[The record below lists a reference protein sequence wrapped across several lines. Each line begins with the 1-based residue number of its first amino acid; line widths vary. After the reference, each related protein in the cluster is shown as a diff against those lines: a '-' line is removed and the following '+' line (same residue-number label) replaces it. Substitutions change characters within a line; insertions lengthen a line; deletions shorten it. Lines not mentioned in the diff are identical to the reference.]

1 MAETNL
7 AFFLAAALGLGDRF
21 WSQAIIP
28 ETYTLNALLVVA
40 TLLFILR
47 FMRRPKKCQPLFIAA
62 FLFGLGLSNHWPLYL
77 ITAPAFA
84 IMVFDGKTFKR
95 HLTTANIGRV
105 FFFVRSAYRLI
116 FICSIAPTL
125 HRHLLLP

>member
-7 AFFLAAALGLGDRF
+7 GVFFSCGLGPCDRF

-62 FLFGLGLSNHWPLYL
+62 FLFGLGLS
-77 ITAPAFA
+77 IT
-84 IMVFDGKTFKR
+84 
-95 HLTTANIGRV
+95 GR
-105 FFFVRSAYRLI
+105 YI
-116 FICSIAPTL
+116 
-125 HRHLLLP
+125 